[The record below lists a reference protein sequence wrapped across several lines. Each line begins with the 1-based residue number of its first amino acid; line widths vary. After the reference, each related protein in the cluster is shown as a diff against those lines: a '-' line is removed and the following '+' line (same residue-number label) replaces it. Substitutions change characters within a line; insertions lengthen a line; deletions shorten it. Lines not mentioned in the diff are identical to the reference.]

1 MEPSVS
7 PPIEYLR
14 SGFGRRFLAYA
25 IDILIMLT
33 LAVAVGI
40 IIVAAKITVPQFIV
54 DELTDLFQL
63 YNALGIDAG
72 AIRFME
78 TMFGGM
84 FLGSLVLGVLYPL
97 IEGFT
102 GASPG
107 KRILDI
113 CVATPDGYQATVQT
127 LLRRYVVKDLG
138 KIMQLLSFVPTLGLL
153 NGISSLY
160 DLIFIVGCFFVI
172 GTNRMAL
179 HDMIAQTAVFHKL
192 DVQSRS

>member
-14 SGFGRRFLAYA
+14 IGFGRRLLAYA

-40 IIVAAKITVPQFIV
+40 IIVATKISVPQFIA
-54 DELTDLFQL
+54 DELADLFEL

-84 FLGSLVLGVLYPL
+84 FLGSLVLGVIYPL

-113 CVATPDGYQATVQT
+113 CVATPDGNQASVQT
-127 LLRRYVVKDLG
+127 YLRRYVVKDLG
-138 KIMQLLSFVPTLGLL
+138 KIMQLLSFFPTLGLL
-153 NGISSLY
+153 GGISSLY
-160 DLIFIVGCFFVI
+160 DLVFLVGCFFVL
-172 GTNRMAL
+172 GANRLAL

-192 DVQSRS
+192 DVQPRR

>member
-14 SGFGRRFLAYA
+14 IGFGRRFLAYA

-160 DLIFIVGCFFVI
+160 DLVFFVGCFFVI
-172 GTNRMAL
+172 GTSRMAL

>member
-14 SGFGRRFLAYA
+14 IGFGRRLLAYA

-40 IIVAAKITVPQFIV
+40 IIVATKISVPQFIA
-54 DELTDLFQL
+54 DELADLFEL

-84 FLGSLVLGVLYPL
+84 FLGSLVLGVIYPL

-113 CVATPDGYQATVQT
+113 CVATPDGNQASVQT
-127 LLRRYVVKDLG
+127 YLRRYVVKDLG
-138 KIMQLLSFVPTLGLL
+138 KIMQLLSFFPTLGLL
-153 NGISSLY
+153 GGISSLY
-160 DLIFIVGCFFVI
+160 DLVFLVGCFFVL
-172 GTNRMAL
+172 GANRMAL

-192 DVQSRS
+192 DVQPRR